1 MFSLATVYR
10 MVSSSASHTLP
21 AAAWQARC
29 ENLGARFHQTG
40 RCSLSLGE
48 RPNERPE
55 GEIDTKVR
63 RELKDLC
70 KVGLQ
75 VTFSSSTQRI
85 SKAVSSFLAV

>member
-29 ENLGARFHQTG
+29 ENLGACFHQ
-40 RCSLSLGE
+40 CSLSLGE

-55 GEIDTKVR
+55 GEIDAKVR

-70 KVGLQ
+70 KVCLQ

-85 SKAVSSFLAV
+85 SKAASSFLAV